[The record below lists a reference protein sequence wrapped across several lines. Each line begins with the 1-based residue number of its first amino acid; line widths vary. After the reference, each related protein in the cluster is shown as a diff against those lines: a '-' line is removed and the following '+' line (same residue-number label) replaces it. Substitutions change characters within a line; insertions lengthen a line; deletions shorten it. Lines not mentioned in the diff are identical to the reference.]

1 MVSRGEIYLV
11 EFGSTDRRGE
21 NVGRPVLI
29 VSSNAVNNLPLVLT
43 VVVGTTGEEIGKD
56 YPGSVRAAP
65 YETGLSEETV
75 FLCFQIRSIDPSRLM
90 DPSTGRTVPAGVMSA
105 QKMAQ
110 VDEALRFVLDL

>member
-11 EFGSTDRRGE
+11 DFGSVEGRGE
-21 NVGRPVLI
+21 SAGRPVLI
-29 VSSNAVNNLPLVLT
+29 VSSNVVNNLPLVVT
-43 VVVGTTGEEIGKD
+43 AVVGTAGEEIGKD

-65 YETGLSEETV
+65 YETGLYEETV

-90 DPSTGRTVPAGVMSA
+90 DPSTGRTVPAGVMNA